1 MRRWGNFFVGWGLPH
16 QISAGLVPALLKEYA
31 VMLKAFSTAA
41 TGMEGQQ
48 MLVDVIANNLANI
61 NTTGFKRSQINFQD
75 LLYLK
80 MTQAGAE
87 VASGIKTPTG
97 LEIGSGVQAVSTAKV
112 FTVGEFENTGRPL
125 DIAIAGDGFLQV
137 TLPNGSTRFTRDGA
151 LQINADGQLVT
162 ATGYS
167 IEPAITIPTDAS
179 AIDIGKDGTVNITD
193 ASGTQSVVGTLQL
206 VRFPN
211 STGLSNEGDNLY
223 SQTEAS
229 GAPLTG
235 TAGENGFGAIEAGML
250 EKSNVQMIT
259 ELVNLITAQRAYEIN
274 SRAIQAGDRMLQTA
288 TAIGS

>member
-1 MRRWGNFFVGWGLPH
+1 
-16 QISAGLVPALLKEYA
+16 
-31 VMLKAFSTAA
+31 MLRAFSTAA
-41 TGMEGQQ
+41 TGMTAQQ
-48 MLVDVIANNLANI
+48 MMVDMIANNLANI

-80 MTQAGAE
+80 MSQAGAE

-97 LEIGSGVQAVSTAKV
+97 LEIGSGVRAVSTAKV
-112 FTVGEFENTGRPL
+112 FTIGELVNTGRPL

-137 TLPNGSTRFTRDGA
+137 TLPNGSTRYTRDGA

-162 ATGYS
+162 STGYS
-167 IEPAITIPTDAS
+167 IEPAISIPTDAS
-179 AIDIGKDGTVNITD
+179 AIDIGKDGTVNVTD

-211 STGLSNEGDNLY
+211 ACGLSSEGDNLY
-223 SQTEAS
+223 AQTDAS

-235 TAGENGFGAIEAGML
+235 TPGENGFGNIQASML

-288 TAIGS
+288 TGIGG